1 MTCFVDGNRR
11 MCCYMHRFTVNVILV
26 WLTKICNAADY
37 TSVRALSSNRGPRP
51 LENIPDAI

>member
-1 MTCFVDGNRR
+1 